1 MARRNS
7 FSRIQEQSHRIS
19 WKFLET
25 PLSAARSVA
34 SSGRYSS
41 ACFTIISSIS
51 YDGIIQPPSGRMS
64 DNLPLFER
72 RIISPPSP
80 RLHKQIQVAL
90 PSPGRLLY
98 RTTEAP
104 ERSDAVVLPA
114 SDQLSR
120 PGPAFGGREGVF
132 RTPFPGEYFALNDDP
147 LPVNLLVSSM
157 TSGTTRSDDLL
168 LFGRRIISPPS
179 PRLHKQIHVALPS
192 PGRLL
197 YRTTEAPERSDAVV
211 LPASDQLSRPGPA
224 FGGREGVFRTPFPG
238 DMPSGTSRPFSMSAR
253 LPRGTD
259 DLRLYYQNVLRYPR
273 RRINRGG
280 GVINTSNTNST
291 VKLGLEPE
299 VMANSKP
306 STEPLRYQSAPI
318 QYFCPSLA
326 KRGFDRVD
334 FLSLD
339 IRGNKRENTKSTVN
353 ISLEEI
359 AAMEVEEEKNCADS
373 KLGELLNSGSL
384 EDVVSCTSSILNF
397 ADRDEDR
404 TVTKELAD
412 QSSGATGGS

>member
-7 FSRIQEQSHRIS
+7 FPRIQEQSHRIS

-114 SDQLSR
+114 SDQLNR

-179 PRLHKQIHVALPS
+179 ARQHKQIQVALPS

-211 LPASDQLSRPGPA
+211 LPASDQFSRPGPA

-238 DMPSGTSRPFSMSAR
+238 EYFALNDDPLPENLLVSSMPSGTTRSDDLLFVWPKNNFAAIAETAQKNSRCAAITGTPVIPYYGRPRALRRSRATSQRPAQSSRPC
-253 LPRGTD
+253 
-259 DLRLYYQNVLRYPR
+259 VR
-273 RRINRGG
+273 R
-280 GVINTSNTNST
+280 S
-291 VKLGLEPE
+291 
-299 VMANSKP
+299 
-306 STEPLRYQSAPI
+306 
-318 QYFCPSLA
+318 
-326 KRGFDRVD
+326 
-334 FLSLD
+334 
-339 IRGNKRENTKSTVN
+339 
-353 ISLEEI
+353 
-359 AAMEVEEEKNCADS
+359 
-373 KLGELLNSGSL
+373 
-384 EDVVSCTSSILNF
+384 
-397 ADRDEDR
+397 
-404 TVTKELAD
+404 
-412 QSSGATGGS
+412 